1 MREGKEYI
9 LYLFVFINVYKKALL
24 NLSKPI
30 NKSGFNSGIKMASQ
44 QNLINL
50 LNLPGTLKKIA
61 EKVFDS
67 EPLTTGDAL
76 ELYNCSNLAFL
87 GVLATE
93 VKRKLSGD
101 YVYFNQ
107 NFHLEPTN
115 ICVNHCKFCSYRRR
129 EGQNGAWECSIED
142 IIAEVEKYTTKGATE
157 VHIVGGVH
165 PNRDVNFYVDMLKA
179 IKQAAPKLHIKA
191 FTAVEIDQMCQMGK
205 TTVEEGL
212 QKLKAAGLE
221 SMPGGGAE
229 IFDETIRAEICPDKT
244 GSTEWLKIHAT
255 AHQMGIPTNATMLYG
270 LLENY
275 EHRVDH
281 LNRLRELQKQTNGFN
296 AFIPL
301 KFKREN
307 NAYSHIKESTLTED
321 LKNYAV
327 SRIFLNNIPHLKA
340 YWPMIGKQAAQLSL
354 NFGVDDLDGT
364 IDDSTK
370 IYSMAG
376 GEENPSASRAELVKI
391 IKDVKLVPV
400 ERDTLYN
407 ILETF

>member
-1 MREGKEYI
+1 MSLGKNIYRSLQI
-9 LYLFVFINVYKKALL
+9 PVAVK
-24 NLSKPI
+24 
-30 NKSGFNSGIKMASQ
+30 Q
-44 QNLINL
+44 
-50 LNLPGTLKKIA
+50 IA
-61 EKVFDS
+61 EKVFDA
-67 EPLTTGDAL
+67 EQITANDAI
-76 ELYNCSNLAFL
+76 ELYNSSDLALL

-93 VKRKLSGD
+93 TKRRLSGD
-101 YVYFNQ
+101 FVFFNR

-129 EGQNGAWECSIED
+129 EGQKGAWECSIED
-142 IIAEVEKYTTKGATE
+142 IVTDVERYILKGATE

-165 PNRDVNFYVDMLKA
+165 PNRDINFYVDMLKS
-179 IKQAAPKLHIKA
+179 IKKSAPKLQIKA

-205 TTVEEGL
+205 ITVEEGL
-212 QKLKAAGLE
+212 KRLKDAGLE

-244 GSTEWLKIHAT
+244 DSASWLRIHGT

-275 EHRVDH
+275 HHRVDH
-281 LNRLRELQKQTNGFN
+281 LNRLREQQKQTGGFN

-307 NAYSHIKESTLTED
+307 NAYSHVKESTLTED

-327 SRIFLNNIPHLKA
+327 SRIFLDNIPHLKA

-354 NFGVDDLDGT
+354 GFGVDDLDGT

-376 GEENPSASRAELVKI
+376 GEENPSASRTELIKM

-407 ILETF
+407 TLETF

>member
-1 MREGKEYI
+1 MEVHQNI
-9 LYLFVFINVYKKALL
+9 I
-24 NLSKPI
+24 
-30 NKSGFNSGIKMASQ
+30 KSLKIPDS
-44 QNLINL
+44 
-50 LNLPGTLKKIA
+50 LKKIA

-67 EPLTTGDAL
+67 EQITTVDAL
-76 ELYNCSNLAFL
+76 ELYNCSNLALL
-87 GVLATE
+87 GVLASETK
-93 VKRKLSGD
+93 KRLSGE

-115 ICVNHCKFCSYRRR
+115 ICANHCKFCSYRRH
-129 EGQNGAWECSIED
+129 EGQKGAWECSIED
-142 IIAEVEKYTTKGATE
+142 IVADVERYTAKGATE

-165 PNRDVNFYVDMLKA
+165 PNRDINFYVDMLKS
-179 IKQAAPKLHIKA
+179 IKTSSPNLHIKA

-205 TTVEEGL
+205 ISIEEGL
-212 QKLKAAGLE
+212 QKLKSAGLE

-229 IFDETIRAEICPDKT
+229 IFDETVRAEICPDKT
-244 GSTEWLKIHAT
+244 GSAEWLRIHSI
-255 AHQMGIPTNATMLYG
+255 AHKMGIPTNATMLYG
-270 LLENY
+270 LLEKY

-307 NAYSHIKESTLTED
+307 NAFSYVKESTLTED

-354 NFGVDDLDGT
+354 NYGVDDLDGT
-364 IDDSTK
+364 IDDTTK

-376 GEENPSASRAELVKI
+376 GEENPSASRAELIKI
-391 IKDVKLVPV
+391 IKDVQLVPV

-407 ILETF
+407 IIETF

>member
-1 MREGKEYI
+1 MEAHQNI
-9 LYLFVFINVYKKALL
+9 INSLKIPD
-24 NLSKPI
+24 S
-30 NKSGFNSGIKMASQ
+30 IK
-44 QNLINL
+44 
-50 LNLPGTLKKIA
+50 TIA

-67 EPLTTGDAL
+67 EQISTSDAL
-76 ELYNCSNLAFL
+76 ELFNSSNLALL
-87 GVLATE
+87 GVLASATK
-93 VKRKLSGD
+93 KRLSGE
-101 YVYFNQ
+101 YVFFNR

-142 IIAEVEKYTTKGATE
+142 IVADVERYTAKGATE

-165 PNRDVNFYVDMLKA
+165 PNRDINFYVDMLKS
-179 IKQAAPKLHIKA
+179 IKLAAPNLQIKA

-205 TTVEEGL
+205 ISVEEGL
-212 QKLKAAGLE
+212 QKLKLAGLE

-244 GSTEWLKIHAT
+244 GSEEWLRIHSV
-255 AHQMGIPTNATMLYG
+255 AHKMGIPTNATMLYG

-307 NAYSHIKESTLTED
+307 NAYSHVKESTLIED

-327 SRIFLNNIPHLKA
+327 SRIFLDNIPHLKA

-354 NFGVDDLDGT
+354 NYGVDDLDGT
-364 IDDSTK
+364 IDESTK

-376 GEENPSASRAELVKI
+376 GEEKPSASRAELIKI
-391 IKDVKLVPV
+391 IKDVKLMPV
-400 ERDTLYN
+400 ERDTHYQ

>member
-1 MREGKEYI
+1 MQFKKMDGYQNI
-9 LYLFVFINVYKKALL
+9 L
-24 NLSKPI
+24 
-30 NKSGFNSGIKMASQ
+30 NSLKIPGSIK
-44 QNLINL
+44 
-50 LNLPGTLKKIA
+50 TIA
-61 EKVFDS
+61 EKVFSS
-67 EPLTTGDAL
+67 ESISTSDAF
-76 ELYNCSNLAFL
+76 ELYNSSNLALL
-87 GVLATE
+87 GVLATAAK
-93 VKRKLSGD
+93 KRLSGD
-101 YVYFNQ
+101 FVFFNQ

-129 EGQNGAWECSIED
+129 EGQKGAWECSIDD
-142 IIAEVEKYTTKGATE
+142 IVADVKRFTLKGATE

-165 PNRDVNFYVDMLKA
+165 PSRDINFYVDMLKA
-179 IKQAAPKLHIKA
+179 IKKIAPDLHIKA
-191 FTAVEIDQMCQMGK
+191 FTAVEIDQMCQMGNI
-205 TTVEEGL
+205 TVEEGL
-212 QKLKAAGLE
+212 QKLKEAGLE

-229 IFDETIRAEICPDKT
+229 IFDDKIRAEICPDKT
-244 GSTEWLKIHAT
+244 GSAEWLRIHSV
-255 AHQMGIPTNATMLYG
+255 AHKMGIPTNATMLYG

-281 LNRLRELQKQTNGFN
+281 LNRLRELQKITQGFN

-307 NAYSHIKESTLTED
+307 NAYSHVKESTLIED

-327 SRIFLNNIPHLKA
+327 SRIFLDNIPHLKA

-376 GEENPSASRAELVKI
+376 GEENPSASRAELVQM
-391 IKDVKLVPV
+391 IKNVKLIPV

>member
-1 MREGKEYI
+1 MGE
-9 LYLFVFINVYKKALL
+9 
-24 NLSKPI
+24 
-30 NKSGFNSGIKMASQ
+30 Q
-44 QNLINL
+44 QNLYERL
-50 LNLPGTLKKIA
+50 QLPAAIKKIA

-67 EPLTTGDAL
+67 EQISTTDAM
-76 ELYNCSNLAFL
+76 ELFNSSNLALL
-87 GVLATE
+87 GVLASATK
-93 VKRKLSGD
+93 KRLSGD
-101 YVYFNQ
+101 FVYFNQ

-129 EGQNGAWECSIED
+129 EGQNDAWECSIEEIVAD
-142 IIAEVEKYTTKGATE
+142 VEKFTAKGATE

-165 PNRDVNFYVDMLKA
+165 PNRDINFYVEMLKS
-179 IKQAAPKLHIKA
+179 IKTSAPNLQIKA
-191 FTAVEIDQMCQMGK
+191 FTAVEIDQMCQMGNIS
-205 TTVEEGL
+205 VEEGL
-212 QKLKAAGLE
+212 QKLKVAGLE

-229 IFDETIRAEICPDKT
+229 IFDEKIRAEICPDKT
-244 GSTEWLKIHAT
+244 GSEEWLRIHGI
-255 AHQMGIPTNATMLYG
+255 AHQMGIPTNATILYG

-281 LNRLRELQKQTNGFN
+281 LNRLRSQQNKTHGFN

-307 NAYSHIKESTLTED
+307 NAYSHVKELTLIED

-327 SRIFLNNIPHLKA
+327 SRIFLDNIPHLKA

-354 NFGVDDLDGT
+354 GFGVDDLDGT

-376 GEENPSASRAELVKI
+376 GEENPSASRAELI
-391 IKDVKLVPV
+391 NMIKEAKLVPV
-400 ERDTLYN
+400 ERDTLYKT
-407 ILETF
+407 LEVF